1 MLDGCWNKLKSHHA
15 GALGLN
21 DDFGNAKCGPSFPQ
35 PDPAS
40 HPNLARTAR
49 GAREMSCSERPAS
62 TPVPVT
68 VAHISRLKLHVR
80 SRFASVA
87 AHTAEAEKSVS
98 AL

>member
-1 MLDGCWNKLKSHHA
+1 MMISATQSVAPLFYSLILHRILTWQERRG
-15 GALGLN
+15 
-21 DDFGNAKCGPSFPQ
+21 
-35 PDPAS
+35 
-40 HPNLARTAR
+40 